1 MFPLSINILI
11 ANNSQNRSHLPI
23 AFKFFLVDRID
34 PPENEYYPFRKNPDS
49 PINNDLDLGNRL
61 VSISRSARV
70 VEPGRNWARR
80 NLRNFRWT
88 VGVGGRAETKDIRLF
103 GRRRRP
109 LSTSATTGSIEFRWI
124 TIARGCNG
132 KRTLTSPVVGV
143 LASSIP
149 SSIQLSVVQHSPLVR
164 ARTTLV
170 LLGKRSNPL
179 VSPRTKTTSLFFSK
193 PPEP

>member
-1 MFPLSINILI
+1 MQIIHKITSTYCIQILPRRSHRSSRKRILSI
-11 ANNSQNRSHLPI
+11 SKKSR
-23 AFKFFLVDRID
+23 F
-34 PPENEYYPFRKNPDS
+34 PDKQ
-49 PINNDLDLGNRL
+49 R
-61 VSISRSARV
+61 SRSWKSV
-70 VEPGRNWARR
+70 GVD
-80 NLRNFRWT
+80 FT
-88 VGVGGRAETKDIRLF
+88 VGTCGWTRPKLGEAELAEFSMNCWSGRPSGNERYSSIR
-103 GRRRRP
+103 RRRRP

>member
-1 MFPLSINILI
+1 MQIIHKIDHIYVLHSNSSSSILPKTNTIHFENLDKQRAGGISILEI
-11 ANNSQNRSHLPI
+11 GWCRFHGRHVWLNPAEIGRGRTCGIFDELLEWAAERKRKIFVYSEEEG
-23 AFKFFLVDRID
+23 DRCRH
-34 PPENEYYPFRKNPDS
+34 P
-49 PINNDLDLGNRL
+49 
-61 VSISRSARV
+61 
-70 VEPGRNWARR
+70 
-80 NLRNFRWT
+80 
-88 VGVGGRAETKDIRLF
+88 
-103 GRRRRP
+103 
-109 LSTSATTGSIEFRWI
+109 ATTGSIEFRWI